1 MNKPSPVR
9 SADSSFAPLGSCISG
24 IVLSCPARKEASVRK
39 CLFFWSGQE
48 LASSRAVPL
57 FASRNNAVA
66 SHPSTGARLFTW
78 KNVPRIPLPGSKV
91 RLGMEGGGARER
103 KRGLRVWRVR
113 ELSTDHMIQG
123 VHVTME
129 THLRFPNDDQE
140 KVLDWAWKLYA
151 NSARQFI
158 VRNCVKN
165 RRGSTKR
172 ERITPRGLIMK
183 GFDQNI

>member
-1 MNKPSPVR
+1 MKAVIRQCNNVLLFLHTLLKVFQTDVAHFFLNDPVPVHALVWCLLWREKGQRCPLVCFQRLVNSVNKPSPVR
-9 SADSSFAPLGSCISG
+9 SAGSSFAPLGSCISG

-91 RLGMEGGGARER
+91 RLGMEGGREGGSEGAKDRVD
-103 KRGLRVWRVR
+103 GL
-113 ELSTDHMIQG
+113 ESKEAEH
-123 VHVTME
+123 
-129 THLRFPNDDQE
+129 
-140 KVLDWAWKLYA
+140 
-151 NSARQFI
+151 
-158 VRNCVKN
+158 
-165 RRGSTKR
+165 
-172 ERITPRGLIMK
+172 
-183 GFDQNI
+183 